1 VSPGS
6 KGNPA
11 AQGKK
16 KGGPSAAALA
26 AERRKRQKLIGL
38 IGGAVLLIVLFVVVA
53 AAQGIGHANPSGDE
67 IAVVEDAP
75 EGTITKADFDRSLT
89 QTAARQGLKDVPAP
103 DDPQYQL
110 LSDAA
115 VSDLIL
121 TRWVLGEASE
131 RGIEV
136 SEREI
141 DDELDNVIKQQFGS
155 QKAFDKFLDQSGFTL
170 DEARQRVKLQLVS
183 QRIQSDVLPKT
194 PEITSDEIKT
204 FYDANKSQFETPET
218 RDVRVVLTK
227 TEDEANQAL
236 AALQKD
242 STPKGWQAVTKK
254 YSIDEATKDTGGLR
268 QQVVQGQSE
277 PALDKEIYGSQQG
290 ELVGPFKAN
299 AGYYVIQVESINA
312 AATQSLDDATDDIK
326 QALVSARQNQVA
338 QNFQDDFT
346 AKWRARTYCADD
358 YRIDR
363 CANADVA
370 ASQCTKDV
378 AESTGCGAAVTMRKV
393 VPPGQ
398 AVPFGVTAPTALVQ
412 GPVFPAPPASPTGLP
427 PGLQVPGAV
436 PPGAGTAPQAPSAP
450 QTAPPGG

>member
-16 KGGPSAAALA
+16 KRGPSTEALA
-26 AERRKRQKLIGL
+26 AQRRKRQKTIGL
-38 IGGAVLLIVLFVVVA
+38 IGGAMLLIALFVAVA
-53 AAQGIGHANPSGDE
+53 AAQGIGHPNPSSDE

-75 EGTITKADFDRSLT
+75 EGTITKEDFDRALT
-89 QTAARQGLKDVPAP
+89 QTAARQGIKQVPAP

-121 TRWVLGEASE
+121 TRWVLGEAEE

-141 DDELDNVIKQQFGS
+141 DDELQNVIKQQFGS

-170 DEARQRVKLQLVS
+170 DEARQRIRLQLIS
-183 QRIQSDVLPKT
+183 QRIQSDVLPQE
-194 PEITSDEIKT
+194 PEITSDEIQT
-204 FYDANKSQFETPET
+204 YYDANKSQFETPET

-227 TEDEANQAL
+227 TEAEAAKAKAEL
-236 AALQKD
+236 EKD
-242 STPKGWQAVTKK
+242 SSPKGWQAVTKK
-254 YSIDEATKDTGGLR
+254 YSIDEATKTTGGLR

-277 PALDKEIYGSQQG
+277 PALDKEIYESSEG

-299 AGYYVIQVESINA
+299 AGYYVIQVESINPA
-312 AATQSLDDATDDIK
+312 KTTSVEDATDDIK

-338 QNFQDDFT
+338 ENFQDDFS
-346 AKWRARTYCADD
+346 AKWRSRTYCAEG

-363 CANADVA
+363 CANADA
-370 ASQCTKDV
+370 PASQCTKDV
-378 AESTGCGAAVTMRKV
+378 AEKTGCGATVTQRKV

-412 GPVFPAPPASPTGLP
+412 GPVFPAAPTSPTGLP
-427 PGLQVPGAV
+427 PGVQGLPPGAV
-436 PPGAGTAPQAPSAP
+436 PQAPPGGAAP
-450 QTAPPGG
+450 TAPPGG

>member
-11 AQGKK
+11 KQGQKK
-16 KGGPSAAALA
+16 RGPSAEAVA
-26 AERRKRQKLIGL
+26 AERRKRQKTIGL
-38 IGGAVLLIVLFVVVA
+38 IGGAVLLIALFVVVA
-53 AAQGIGHANPSGDE
+53 AAQGIGHPNPSADE

-75 EGTITKADFDRSLT
+75 DGTITKEDFDRSLT
-89 QTAARQGLKDVPAP
+89 QTAARQGLKEVPAT

-121 TRWVLGEASE
+121 TRWVLGEAEE

-141 DDELDNVIKQQFGS
+141 DEELQSVIKQQFGS

-170 DEARQRVKLQLVS
+170 DEARQRIKLQLVS
-183 QRIQSDVLPKT
+183 QRIQSDVLPKE

-204 FYDANKSQFETPET
+204 YYDANKSQFETPET

-227 TEDEANQAL
+227 TEADADKAL
-236 AALQKD
+236 AELQQDD
-242 STPKGWQAVTKK
+242 SPKSWAAVTKK

-277 PALDKEIYGSQQG
+277 PALDKELYESQQG

-299 AGYYVIQVESINA
+299 AGYYVIQVESINP
-312 AATQSLDDATDDIK
+312 AATTSLDDATDDIK

-338 QNFQDDFT
+338 QNFQDDFS
-346 AKWRARTYCADD
+346 AKWRSRTYCAEG

-363 CANADVA
+363 CANSEAP
-370 ASQCTKDV
+370 ASQCTKDL
-378 AESTGCGAAVTMRKV
+378 AESTGCGATVTMRKV
-393 VPPGQ
+393 VPPGES
-398 AVPFGVTAPTALVQ
+398 VPFGITAPTPLVQ

-427 PGLQVPGAV
+427 PGVQGL
-436 PPGAGTAPQAPSAP
+436 PPGAAPQGVPQAPS
-450 QTAPPGG
+450 TPPGG